1 MGYIARILYIDDDPD
16 IRDIVQM
23 ALELSGDIE
32 VAVAATGE
40 EGLALVHGWH
50 PDLVMLDV
58 SLPGVDG
65 PAIFQ
70 QIRADAATASVPI
83 AFVTART
90 QPDDVAALH
99 ALGAC
104 CVIAKPFDPLTLARQ
119 ACGCIV
125 R

>member
-1 MGYIARILYIDDDPD
+1 MGHIARILYIDDDPD
-16 IRDIVQM
+16 IREIVQI
-23 ALELSGDIE
+23 AFELSGEIE
-32 VAVAATGE
+32 LALAATGE
-40 EGLALVHGWH
+40 EGLALVHDWH

-65 PAIFQ
+65 PAILR
-70 QIRADAATASVPI
+70 QIRADADIANVPV

-119 ACGCIV
+119 ACGCIL

>member
-1 MGYIARILYIDDDPD
+1 MGHHARILYIDDDPD
-16 IRDIVQM
+16 IREIVQI

-32 VAVAATGE
+32 VCVAATGE
-40 EGLALVHGWH
+40 EGLSLARDWH

-58 SLPGVDG
+58 SLPGMDG
-65 PAIFQ
+65 PTIFQ
-70 QIRADAATASVPI
+70 QIREDAAMANVPV

-90 QPDDVAALH
+90 QPDDVVALH

-104 CVIAKPFDPLTLARQ
+104 CVIAKPFDPLMLARQ
-119 ACGCIV
+119 VNGCIS